1 MKVGF
6 LNTNPDWGGGERWFL
21 DASASLSARGHA
33 VIRYGRPGTPLF
45 RRWGDAAR
53 SVSALG
59 AADAADLDVLLCNS
73 GRELRQALRVLPGA
87 PGPRLVLRRG
97 LDRPLRDNWIRRRSW
112 RRLSAILVN
121 SEATGATVR
130 GSLPWFPG
138 ERVHR
143 IYNPVTLDGVAD
155 EPRSG
160 PYRLGIVGR
169 LVGQKG
175 HDVLLEALPL
185 LGELDWTLTVAGDG
199 ALADEL
205 RERARR
211 LGVDGR
217 CRFLGEV
224 RAVAA
229 VYAALDLVVIPSRY
243 EGFCFVAAEA
253 ALAGRPVVASRVS
266 SLPEV
271 VVDGETG
278 VLVPPE
284 DPPALAAAILERARD
299 PEGSRAMG
307 EAGRR
312 RARERFDPATLVGEL
327 EAFLARVA
335 TWPAV
340 G

>member
-21 DASASLSARGHA
+21 DASTALAERGHA
-33 VIRYGRPGTPLF
+33 VLRFGRPGTPLF
-45 RRWGDAAR
+45 RRWGAAAR
-53 SVSALG
+53 PRAALT
-59 AADAADLDVLLCNS
+59 DPEAADLDVLLCNS
-73 GRELRQALRVLPGA
+73 GRELRQALRLLPG
-87 PGPRLVLRRG
+87 PTGPRLVLRRG

-130 GSLPWFPG
+130 ESLPWFP
-138 ERVHR
+138 EARVRR
-143 IYNPVTLDGVAD
+143 IYNPVTLDAVAD
-155 EPRSG
+155 ESRSG

-185 LGELDWTLTVAGDG
+185 LEGLDWTLTVAGDG
-199 ALADEL
+199 ALADDV

-224 RAVAA
+224 RAVGA

-243 EGFCFVAAEA
+243 EGFCFVAVEA

-271 VVDGETG
+271 VLDGETG

-312 RARERFDPATLVGEL
+312 RARERFDPGALMDEL
-327 EAFLARVA
+327 EAFLAEAADR
-335 TWPAV
+335 PAV